1 MPIYEKPP
9 VEVQQVC
16 ERMMELYHGNLRDAG
31 VTIDF
36 LFAKTD
42 PEKDEAVALK
52 LHGYRAN
59 AVVKVVPYKLRV
71 QGHADAEI
79 IIDGDEWYTWKDE
92 EKDALIDHELEHLEL
107 KLDKEGLV
115 CRDDLDRPKLRLRLH
130 DHEFGWF
137 DSIARRHGASSFEV
151 QQYERFKNSPWQM
164 YLDFEDKPQ
173 AGDRVPEREDLTV
186 SITAKGR
193 AVTTTAKGIEAA
205 ADMIV
210 KDAKKRLGGRRA
222 ASKK

>member
-16 ERMMELYHGNLRDAG
+16 DRMMELYHGPLKDAG

-52 LHGYRAN
+52 LHGYRAS
-59 AVVKVVPYKLRV
+59 AIVKVVPYKLRV
-71 QGHADAEI
+71 QGHGDAEI
-79 IIDGDEWYTWKDE
+79 IVDGDEWYTWSEE

-137 DSIARRHGASSFEV
+137 DSIARRHGAHSFEV
-151 QQYERFKNSPWQM
+151 QQYERFKNSEWQM
-164 YLDFEDKPQ
+164 HLPFDDKPQ
-173 AGDRVPEREDLTV
+173 AGDRVPERDYTV
-186 SITAKGR
+186 T
-193 AVTTTAKGIEAA
+193 IEAGGKSA
-205 ADMIV
+205 STKAGNLSKLADTIV
-210 KDAKKRLGGRRA
+210 KDAKRKLGGRRA